1 MAKMWYYSLAVERE
15 PHIKKG
21 VYLMYTIYDRKDD
34 YRATFYSKEEALA
47 AAINHCVTEG
57 LFVDSV
63 LSEIEGSFAII
74 YIDPDDNSS
83 QEIAIYQVN

>member
-1 MAKMWYYSLAVERE
+1 
-15 PHIKKG
+15 
-21 VYLMYTIYDRKDD
+21 MYTIYDRKDD

-47 AAINHCVTEG
+47 GAINHCVTEG
-57 LFVDSV
+57 LYVDSV

-83 QEIAIYQVN
+83 QEIAIYQIN